1 MRYEESYKFRTLKCS
16 ILFHVIPH
24 LSFKEVF
31 TMIKDYAKK
40 GMKFIKDNKLMLL
53 QAGILLA
60 PQVASA
66 TIGGAVQTGMPWDSG
81 LTTLQTALTGPIPK
95 AGAVIAIAAGGAL
108 YALGDSQITKLAM
121 RTCFGTA
128 ICCSAATVAG
138 VFAGGQGTG
147 SGCVFS

>member
-1 MRYEESYKFRTLKCS
+1 MLKEYAMKS
-16 ILFHVIPH
+16 IH
-24 LSFKEVF
+24 
-31 TMIKDYAKK
+31 
-40 GMKFIKDNKLMLL
+40 FIRNNKMACI
-53 QAGILLA
+53 QAGILLV
-60 PQVASA
+60 PQVAGA
-66 TIGGAVQTGMPWDSG
+66 TLGGAVQTGMPWDSG
-81 LTTLQTALTGPIPK
+81 LTTLQDALTGPIPK

-147 SGCVFS
+147 SGCLFS